1 MLSCRRNLHL
11 FGLFDAKFRP
21 VESLLFLPSLAGK
34 DESYRK
40 AMRLSILGGVVQV
53 ASQLKAS
60 SVHVTFPTK
69 EEWNEGSLDSRFM
82 RRSGVQYHWENNG
95 YATFDDFLAALQ
107 QKKRKTIKQ
116 VCHCYQSIAIEIQVY
131 MCMCERRRKCCSAL
145 CI

>member
-1 MLSCRRNLHL
+1 MHRGVVILS
-11 FGLFDAKFRP
+11 
-21 VESLLFLPSLAGK
+21 SLTDK

-53 ASQLKAS
+53 ASQLNAS
-60 SVHVTFPTK
+60 SVHITFPTK

-116 VCHCYQSIAIEIQVY
+116 VYRPDKSTANTYRYV
-131 MCMCERRRKCCSAL
+131 RGCCPISCL
-145 CI
+145 KKE